1 MAVNAMALPILPGK
15 LEAWRQYNSQING
28 PRRSEFE
35 DMMRRHGFTRWLVWR
50 QQTPQGDLLIVFQE
64 IKGQE
69 ITRESIRASDHAF
82 DIWFKEQ
89 IKGITGLDLNQPPP
103 GPPPELVLQY
113 TG

>member
-35 DMMRRHGFTRWLVWR
+35 DMLRRHGVTRWLVWR
-50 QQTPQGDLLIVFQE
+50 QQTPQGDLLVTFQE
-64 IKGQE
+64 TKGQE
-69 ITRESIRASDHAF
+69 SALGSIRASDHPF
-82 DIWFKEQ
+82 DVWFKEQ
-89 IKGITGLDLNQPPP
+89 LKGFTGLDLSQPPP
-103 GPPPELVLQY
+103 GPPPELVMQY